1 MTEVLATRS
10 GLVQR
15 DADVVDLDGVSP
27 LRFKNVNADSFYV
40 VVKHRSHLG
49 AMSMLVGNGELV
61 DFTDVDTDIFNY
73 GTTMNATDYSGLSQ
87 NTMIKPGYNALW
99 GGDMNCDGLIKFTNP
114 DDDHNWLFFDVL
126 LIEDNVTGV
135 INYNFGYG
143 YYNGDYNMDGRVKY
157 TNPDDDTNYLFFQV
171 LLYPKNDSF
180 FSNYSFFIEQVPR

>member
-1 MTEVLATRS
+1 MACMQATAHLLVFADLSLSIKVYLEGALIGTDGDETAAGHPRMRDDLRSNRFNNENYIPLADPY
-10 GLVQR
+10 QF
-15 DADVVDLDGVSP
+15 AVSP
-27 LRFKNVNADSFYV
+27 ILDYTSKFTHVGAGLLPENQFITDSAAVFY
-40 VVKHRSHLG
+40 
-49 AMSMLVGNGELV
+49 
-61 DFTDVDTDIFNY
+61 VDTDIFNY

-143 YYNGDYNMDGRVKY
+143 YYNICIPN
-157 TNPDDDTNYLFFQV
+157 
-171 LLYPKNDSF
+171 
-180 FSNYSFFIEQVPR
+180 